1 MGYLLNILLALA
13 SLGAGDLGW
22 TAGSERPWAVP
33 ALALAPYLLGWLTR
47 RLLVTGRFR
56 LGALCERLLV
66 LAPVVLQLAA
76 LCALGWLETLERWSG
91 AELSLDGWPTLWLC
105 AGLAPFFLYQCTAIG
120 ARARALALPPDGVR
134 SVRAFQLRLFLSAL
148 LPILLYLSLSSLVAR
163 EPALRVRLEQVGL
176 LGGLWTV
183 LLLVAFV
190 LFLPFFLRHAWDTA
204 QLEPGGLRSQLEDVA
219 RRAGYRWRELLVW
232 NTGQQMAN
240 AVIVGFTARTR
251 LVLFSDLLLAQLGPR
266 ELAAVFAHEMG
277 HARRGHA
284 AVFAAFALTFFL
296 AADLLVAW
304 SGITSTLATLGWL
317 LLVLVLWYL
326 AFGFLSRRFEL
337 EADLESL
344 RVLGE
349 SGPLVRAL
357 ELVTGAHAHQR
368 SSWRHFS
375 TKDRVLFL
383 QEVERDPV
391 IGLKLRLALLRW
403 RRLSFALFGLAV
415 LFEGYHLARSWDE
428 DWVLADLRLG
438 RYEQAGRR
446 AERGDVAPDT
456 AALAQLA
463 ASLPGEARSSERLE
477 ERALQALA
485 RGDLERTRD
494 LLGLAVLRGADELDP
509 VWTALDRHL
518 AGEAP
523 GVALEEFP
531 ETWRQALAERA
542 R

>member
-1 MGYLLNILLALA
+1 
-13 SLGAGDLGW
+13 
-22 TAGSERPWAVP
+22 
-33 ALALAPYLLGWLTR
+33 
-47 RLLVTGRFR
+47 
-56 LGALCERLLV
+56 
-66 LAPVVLQLAA
+66 
-76 LCALGWLETLERWSG
+76 
-91 AELSLDGWPTLWLC
+91 
-105 AGLAPFFLYQCTAIG
+105 
-120 ARARALALPPDGVR
+120 
-134 SVRAFQLRLFLSAL
+134 VRAFQLRLFLSAL
-148 LPILLYLSLSSLVAR
+148 LPILLYLALSSLVAR
-163 EPALRVRLEQVGL
+163 DPALRVRLEQVGL
-176 LGGLWTV
+176 LGGLWTIF
-183 LLLVAFV
+183 LLVTLV

-204 QLEPGGLRSQLEDVA
+204 QLEAGGLRSQLEDVA

-232 NTGQQMAN
+232 HTGQQMAN

-304 SGITSTLATLGWL
+304 SGITSTLATLGGL

-375 TKDRVLFL
+375 TKDRVAFL
-383 QEVERDPV
+383 QGVERDPV

-403 RRLSFALFGLAV
+403 RRLSFALFGLVA
-415 LFEGYHLARSWDE
+415 LLECIHLARSWDE

-438 RYEQAGRR
+438 RYEQAGQR

-463 ASLPGEARSSERLE
+463 ASLPGEARTKERLE

-485 RGDLERTRD
+485 RGDLERTRG

-518 AGEAP
+518 AGEDP
-523 GVALEEFP
+523 GVSLEEFP
-531 ETWRQALAERA
+531 ETWRNALAERA